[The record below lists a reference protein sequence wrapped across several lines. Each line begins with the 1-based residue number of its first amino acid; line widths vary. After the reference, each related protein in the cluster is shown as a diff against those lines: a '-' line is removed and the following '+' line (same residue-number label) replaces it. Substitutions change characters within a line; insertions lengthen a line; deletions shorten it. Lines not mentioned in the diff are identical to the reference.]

1 MKKLFTLFTLLAMFA
16 VVGCE
21 NPEEPILKE
30 VSSLTF
36 SYSFPSINQG
46 ESMTK
51 AGSNADIFAEFYAAI
66 CDGRLVAPS
75 YDLTFTNTLTGEEF
89 QLQGM
94 WNVRTDVKI
103 KMGTY
108 SVRGTATAE
117 GAYIQDKCSI
127 VIDDPEVV
135 VDRDEATVTLSAAYD
150 CALVIFDDQSIV
162 SVVNHTGDSD
172 TSLFDFE
179 EYIYAFVNDKIWDGV
194 SDSYLLGTRQNGS
207 EFKIPTQSQPF
218 IKGKFYVYDTT
229 KTNSFESI
237 FDLPGMEEG
246 GTGVVACFD
255 NCVFVRDVNY
265 REFTLDVEV
274 PESVKENNHMI
285 KWGACDLY
293 SYNKNRHRGMSD
305 ADLLIFHDDTWGQ
318 FFFNESTT
326 LILNEEESY
335 VKNPDGTPNYSG
347 VQLYDSMVPGQ
358 PEVVIF
364 GEYAWGE
371 CIYGWADGYYT
382 PMFGE
387 PSLDGLYANGIVVL
401 KQPQEMG
408 DHITNVEILP
418 SGEDATIRVTV
429 DDDVE
434 ILCIALYDEAK
445 YAETMS
451 YLDNNTDY
459 RQWFTTSSGAFYA
472 EIVQQFEPQNP
483 NYNGVIEVKV
493 SDYFET
499 IDAKS
504 EYILDIVALSGD
516 CDGDGFLDGHLQ
528 HYETYNFYIQ
538 TNMIRYTSTDGNV
551 VTPNATDVFGA
562 NIVSNTYENGK
573 GIIIFDGDVTEIGK
587 SAFWG
592 CDSLTSVTIPD
603 SVTSIG
609 KSAFRYCTSL
619 TSVTIP
625 DGVTEIGDR
634 AFYNCTSLISITIP
648 DGVSSIGDS
657 VFYNCSS
664 LTSVTI
670 PDSVTSIGNNA
681 FRGCTSLTSIT
692 IGNGVTSIG
701 VAAFMDCTS
710 LTSITI
716 PDSVT
721 SIGEAAFPD
730 CDSLTS
736 FYGKYASEDGR
747 CLIIDGTLNS
757 FAPAG
762 ITEYTIPDSV
772 TSIGRAAFIGCESL
786 ESITIPDGI
795 TSIGLG
801 AFQRCLSLTS
811 IAIPDSVTD
820 FGDSMF
826 HSCTSLENVTLS
838 NGLTAIGAGTFIEC
852 RSLKNI
858 TFPEGVTSI
867 GEYAFHYCT
876 SLTSITIPESV
887 TSIREGAFAYCTSLT
902 SITIPDSITEI
913 GKSAFEG
920 CTSLTSVY
928 CKATTP
934 PSGYG
939 DMFDDNAS
947 GRKIY
952 VPSESVEAYK
962 TAEYWCDYA
971 DNIEGYDFE

>member
-218 IKGKFYVYDTT
+218 LKGKFYVYDTT

-237 FDLPGMEEG
+237 FELPGMEEG
-246 GTGVVACFD
+246 KTGIVACFD

-265 REFTLDVEV
+265 RGFTLDVEV

-285 KWGACDLY
+285 KWTAGDLY

-326 LILNEEESY
+326 LILNEKESY
-335 VKNPDGTPNYSG
+335 VKNPDGTPDYSG
-347 VQLYDSMVPGQ
+347 AKLYDSMVPGQ

-387 PSLDGLYANGIVVL
+387 PSLDGLYANGMVVL

-459 RQWFTTSSGAFYA
+459 RQWFTTSSGAVYA

-528 HYETYNFYIQ
+528 HYETYNFYLDKPQANVIW
-538 TNMIRYTSTDGNV
+538 YTSTNGEI
-551 VTPNATDVFGA
+551 VTPYRTDVFGA
-562 NIVSNTYENGK
+562 NIVSNTYENSK
-573 GIIIFDGDVTEIGK
+573 GVITFDGDVTSIGNYAFADCDSLTSVTIPDSVTEIGEY
-587 SAFWG
+587 AFFN
-592 CDSLTSVTIPD
+592 CTSLTSVTIPD

-609 KSAFRYCTSL
+609 VAAFYDCSSL
-619 TSVTIP
+619 T
-625 DGVTEIGDR
+625 
-634 AFYNCTSLISITIP
+634 SITIP
-648 DGVSSIGDS
+648 DSVTSIGEAT
-657 VFYNCSS
+657 FYNCTS

-670 PDSVTSIGNNA
+670 PDSVTKIGVAA
-681 FRGCTSLTSIT
+681 FYECSSLTSIT
-692 IGNGVTSIG
+692 IPDSVTSIG
-701 VAAFMDCTS
+701 ERAFAHCSSLAEFNGKFASSDGRCLIIDGVLNSFAPAGLTEYTIPDSVTEIGEYAFLYCTS

-721 SIGEAAFPD
+721 SIGEAAF
-730 CDSLTS
+730 
-736 FYGKYASEDGR
+736 YG
-747 CLIIDGTLNS
+747 CT
-757 FAPAG
+757 
-762 ITEYTIPDSV
+762 
-772 TSIGRAAFIGCESL
+772 
-786 ESITIPDGI
+786 
-795 TSIGLG
+795 
-801 AFQRCLSLTS
+801 SLTS
-811 IAIPDSVTD
+811 ITIPDSVTD
-820 FGDSMF
+820 FGDLMF

-838 NGLTAIGAGTFIEC
+838 NSLTAIGAGTFIEC

-867 GEYAFHYCT
+867 GEGAFGYCSSLASVSIGNGVTSIGERAFIYCT
-876 SLTSITIPESV
+876 SLTTV
-887 TSIREGAFAYCTSLT
+887 
-902 SITIPDSITEI
+902 TIPDSVIEI
-913 GKSAFEG
+913 GYWAFCD

-952 VPSESVEAYK
+952 VPTESVDAYK
-962 TAEYWCDYA
+962 AAEGWSEYVDY
-971 DNIEGYDFE
+971 IVGYDFE

>member
-75 YDLTFTNTLTGEEF
+75 YDLTFTNILTGEEF

-94 WNVRTDVKI
+94 WNVRTDAKM

-108 SVRGTATAE
+108 SVRGTATVE

-218 IKGKFYVYDTT
+218 LKGKFYIYDTT

-274 PESVKENNHMI
+274 PKSVKENNHMI

-293 SYNKNRHRGMSD
+293 LYNKNRHRGMSD
-305 ADLLIFHDDTWGQ
+305 ADLLILHDDTWGQ
-318 FFFNESTT
+318 FFFNESIT
-326 LILNEEESY
+326 LTLNEKESY

-347 VQLYDSMVPGQ
+347 DQFYDSMLPGQ

-387 PSLDGLYANGIVVL
+387 PSLDGLYANGMVVL

-459 RQWFTTSSGAFYA
+459 RQWFTTSNSAYYFKIA
-472 EIVQQFEPQNP
+472 QSFTPQDP

-516 CDGDGFLDGHLQ
+516 CDGDGLLDGHLQ
-528 HYETYNFYIQ
+528 HYETYNFYIDKPQ
-538 TNMIRYTSTDGNV
+538 ANMIWYTSTDGNV

-573 GIIIFDGDVTEIGK
+573 GIIIFDGDVTEIGEYAFYLCENLASITLPESITSIGSMAMDTCTNLSGIVIPDSVVTIGAHAFNDCFNLSNVVVGENVTTI
-587 SAFWG
+587 SAWAFSD
-592 CDSLTSVTIPD
+592 CVALTSVTIPD
-603 SVTSIG
+603 SVSI
-609 KSAFRYCTSL
+609 
-619 TSVTIP
+619 
-625 DGVTEIGDR
+625 
-634 AFYNCTSLISITIP
+634 
-648 DGVSSIGDS
+648 
-657 VFYNCSS
+657 
-664 LTSVTI
+664 
-670 PDSVTSIGNNA
+670 
-681 FRGCTSLTSIT
+681 
-692 IGNGVTSIG
+692 
-701 VAAFMDCTS
+701 
-710 LTSITI
+710 
-716 PDSVT
+716 
-721 SIGEAAFPD
+721 IGEGAFGA
-730 CDSLTS
+730 C
-736 FYGKYASEDGR
+736 YGLERFEGSNVSADGR
-747 CLIIDGTLNS
+747 CLILDSVLKA

-762 ITEYTIPDSV
+762 LTEY
-772 TSIGRAAFIGCESL
+772 
-786 ESITIPDGI
+786 
-795 TSIGLG
+795 
-801 AFQRCLSLTS
+801 
-811 IAIPDSVTD
+811 AI
-820 FGDSMF
+820 
-826 HSCTSLENVTLS
+826 
-838 NGLTAIGAGTFIEC
+838 
-852 RSLKNI
+852 
-858 TFPEGVTSI
+858 PEGVTSI
-867 GEYAFHYCT
+867 EMYTFQKLEHLTSIHFPAGLTDICKGAFEFCSGITSISTAGTDVKNIHYDAFTDCYGLVELNLDGVET
-876 SLTSITIPESV
+876 IQNAAFTRCYSLQSITIPESV
-887 TSIREGAFAYCTSLT
+887 TYIGSWAFGEC
-902 SITIPDSITEI
+902 DN
-913 GKSAFEG
+913 
-920 CTSLTSVY
+920 LTSVY
-928 CKATTP
+928 FESPTP
-934 PSGYG
+934 PIMDYNVFVVPQELS
-939 DMFDDNAS
+939 
-947 GRKIY
+947 IY
-952 VPSESVEAYK
+952 VPVGSVGAYK
-962 TAEYWCDYA
+962 AADKGWSEYA
-971 DNIEGYDFE
+971 DYIVGYDFE

>member
-1 MKKLFTLFTLLAMFA
+1 MKKLFTLFALLAMFA
-16 VVGCE
+16 FVGCE
-21 NPEEPILKE
+21 NTEEPLLKE

-51 AGSNADIFAEFYAAI
+51 AGSNADIFADFYAAI

-162 SVVNHTGDSD
+162 SVVNHTSNSD
-172 TSLFDFE
+172 TALFDFE

-218 IKGKFYVYDTT
+218 LKGKFYIYDTT

-237 FDLPGMEEG
+237 FELPEMEEG
-246 GTGVVACFD
+246 KTGIVACFD

-293 SYNKNRHRGMSD
+293 SYNKNRYRGMSD

-326 LILNEEESY
+326 LTLNEEESY
-335 VKNPDGTPNYSG
+335 IKNPDGTPDYSG
-347 VQLYDSMVPGQ
+347 VQFYDSMVPGQ

-387 PSLDGLYANGIVVL
+387 PSLDGLYANGMVVL

-434 ILCIALYDEAK
+434 VLCIALYDEAK

-451 YLDNNTDY
+451 YLDYNTDY
-459 RQWFTTSSGAFYA
+459 RQWFTTSNSAYYSKIARSFT
-472 EIVQQFEPQNP
+472 PQDP

-493 SDYFET
+493 SDYFES

-528 HYETYNFYIQ
+528 HYETYNFYIDKPQ
-538 TNMIRYTSTDGNV
+538 ANMIWYTSTDGNV
-551 VTPNATDVFGA
+551 VTPNATAAFGA

-573 GIIIFDGDVTEIGK
+573 GIIIFDGDVTEIGENAFYLCENLASITLPEGITSIGTMAMDTCTNLSEVVIPDSVVTIGNHAFNDCFNLSNVVIGENVTTI
-587 SAFWG
+587 SAWAFSD
-592 CDSLTSVTIPD
+592 CVALTSVTIPD
-603 SVTSIG
+603 SVSIIGEGAFGACYGLERFEGSNVSADGRCLILNGMLMAFAPAGLTEYSIPEGATSIAMFTFQKLEHLTTVHFPAG
-609 KSAFRYCTSL
+609 LTDIGYKAFEHCYGITSISTAGSDVKIIHSDAFTDCYGL
-619 TSVTIP
+619 VELNLEGVEIIDMAAFVRCRSLQSVTIP
-625 DGVTEIGDR
+625 Q
-634 AFYNCTSLISITIP
+634 
-648 DGVSSIGDS
+648 
-657 VFYNCSS
+657 
-664 LTSVTI
+664 SVTF
-670 PDSVTSIGNNA
+670 VGHYA
-681 FRGCTSLTSIT
+681 F
-692 IGNGVTSIG
+692 
-701 VAAFMDCTS
+701 
-710 LTSITI
+710 
-716 PDSVT
+716 
-721 SIGEAAFPD
+721 GE

-736 FYGKYASEDGR
+736 AYF
-747 CLIIDGTLNS
+747 
-757 FAPAG
+757 
-762 ITEYTIPDSV
+762 
-772 TSIGRAAFIGCESL
+772 ES
-786 ESITIPDGI
+786 
-795 TSIGLG
+795 
-801 AFQRCLSLTS
+801 
-811 IAIPDSVTD
+811 
-820 FGDSMF
+820 
-826 HSCTSLENVTLS
+826 
-838 NGLTAIGAGTFIEC
+838 
-852 RSLKNI
+852 
-858 TFPEGVTSI
+858 
-867 GEYAFHYCT
+867 
-876 SLTSITIPESV
+876 
-887 TSIREGAFAYCTSLT
+887 
-902 SITIPDSITEI
+902 
-913 GKSAFEG
+913 
-920 CTSLTSVY
+920 
-928 CKATTP
+928 TTP
-934 PSGYG
+934 PSISSAPFSDWRDEPVLKDLY
-939 DMFDDNAS
+939 
-947 GRKIY
+947 IY
-952 VPSESVEAYK
+952 VPTESVEAYK
-962 TAEYWCDYA
+962 SATDWDIYTDSIYPY
-971 DNIEGYDFE
+971 NFE

>member
-1 MKKLFTLFTLLAMFA
+1 MKKLLTFFALLAMFLFA
-16 VVGCE
+16 GCE

-51 AGSNADIFAEFYAAI
+51 AGSHADIFAEFYAAI

-75 YDLTFTNTLTGEEF
+75 YDLTFTNILTGEEF

-94 WNVRTDVKI
+94 WNVRTDVKM

-127 VIDDPEVV
+127 VIDGPEVV

-246 GTGVVACFD
+246 GTGVVAYFD

-274 PESVKENNHMI
+274 PKSVKENNHMI
-285 KWGACDLY
+285 KWAACDLY

-387 PSLDGLYANGIVVL
+387 PSLDGLYANGMVVL

-434 ILCIALYDEAK
+434 VLCIALYDEAK

-451 YLDNNTDY
+451 YLDYNTDY
-459 RQWFTTSSGAFYA
+459 RQWFTTSNSAYYSKIARSFT
-472 EIVQQFEPQNP
+472 PQDP

-493 SDYFET
+493 SDYFES

-528 HYETYNFYIQ
+528 HYETYNFYIDKPQ
-538 TNMIRYTSTDGNV
+538 ANMIWYTSTDGNV
-551 VTPNATDVFGA
+551 VTPNATAAFGA

-573 GIIIFDGDVTEIGK
+573 GVITFDGDVTEIGENAFYLCENLTSITLPEGITSIGTMAMDTCTNLSGIVIPDSVVTIGDHAFNDCFNLSNVVIGENVTTI
-587 SAFWG
+587 SAWAFSD
-592 CDSLTSVTIPD
+592 CVALTSVTIPD
-603 SVTSIG
+603 SVSI
-609 KSAFRYCTSL
+609 
-619 TSVTIP
+619 
-625 DGVTEIGDR
+625 
-634 AFYNCTSLISITIP
+634 
-648 DGVSSIGDS
+648 
-657 VFYNCSS
+657 
-664 LTSVTI
+664 
-670 PDSVTSIGNNA
+670 
-681 FRGCTSLTSIT
+681 
-692 IGNGVTSIG
+692 
-701 VAAFMDCTS
+701 
-710 LTSITI
+710 
-716 PDSVT
+716 
-721 SIGEAAFPD
+721 IGEGAFGA
-730 CDSLTS
+730 C
-736 FYGKYASEDGR
+736 YGLERFEGSNVSADGR
-747 CLIIDGTLNS
+747 CLILNGMLMA

-762 ITEYTIPDSV
+762 LTEYSIP
-772 TSIGRAAFIGCESL
+772 E
-786 ESITIPDGI
+786 
-795 TSIGLG
+795 G
-801 AFQRCLSLTS
+801 ATS
-811 IAIPDSVTD
+811 IA
-820 FGDSMF
+820 MF
-826 HSCTSLENVTLS
+826 TFQKLEHLTTVHFPA
-838 NGLTAIGAGTFIEC
+838 GLTDIGY
-852 RSLKNI
+852 K
-858 TFPEGVTSI
+858 
-867 GEYAFHYCT
+867 
-876 SLTSITIPESV
+876 
-887 TSIREGAFAYCTSLT
+887 
-902 SITIPDSITEI
+902 
-913 GKSAFEG
+913 AFEH
-920 CTSLTSVY
+920 CY
-928 CKATTP
+928 KHYKAYRAYRP
-934 PSGYG
+934 YG
-939 DMFDDNAS
+939 SYENS
-947 GRKIY
+947 PLNYG
-952 VPSESVEAYK
+952 ES
-962 TAEYWCDYA
+962 
-971 DNIEGYDFE
+971 

>member
-1 MKKLFTLFTLLAMFA
+1 MKRFFTLFALLAMFA
-16 VVGCE
+16 FAGCE

-75 YDLTFTNTLTGEEF
+75 YDLTFTNILTGEEF

-218 IKGKFYVYDTT
+218 LKGKFYVYDTT

-285 KWGACDLY
+285 KWAACDLY

-305 ADLLIFHDDTWGQ
+305 ADFLIFHDDTWGQ

-335 VKNPDGTPNYSG
+335 IKNPDGTPDYSG
-347 VQLYDSMVPGQ
+347 VQFYDSMVPGQ

-408 DHITNVEILP
+408 DRITNVEILP

-429 DDDVE
+429 DENVE
-434 ILCIALYDEAK
+434 RLFIALYDEAK

-459 RQWFTTSSGAFYA
+459 RQWFTTSYSAFYA

-528 HYETYNFYIQ
+528 HYETYNFYIDKPQ
-538 TNMIRYTSTDGNV
+538 ANMIWYTSTDGNV

-573 GIIIFDGDVTEIGK
+573 GIIIFDGDVTKIGENAFYLCENLASITLPEGITSIGTMAMDTCTNLSGIVIPNSVVTIGDHAFNDCFNLSNVVIGENVTTI
-587 SAFWG
+587 SAWAFSD
-592 CDSLTSVTIPD
+592 CVALTSVTIPD
-603 SVTSIG
+603 SVSI
-609 KSAFRYCTSL
+609 
-619 TSVTIP
+619 
-625 DGVTEIGDR
+625 
-634 AFYNCTSLISITIP
+634 
-648 DGVSSIGDS
+648 
-657 VFYNCSS
+657 
-664 LTSVTI
+664 
-670 PDSVTSIGNNA
+670 
-681 FRGCTSLTSIT
+681 
-692 IGNGVTSIG
+692 
-701 VAAFMDCTS
+701 
-710 LTSITI
+710 
-716 PDSVT
+716 
-721 SIGEAAFPD
+721 IGEGAFGA
-730 CDSLTS
+730 C
-736 FYGKYASEDGR
+736 YGLERFESSNVSADGR
-747 CLIIDGTLNS
+747 CLILDGVLKA

-762 ITEYTIPDSV
+762 LTEY
-772 TSIGRAAFIGCESL
+772 SI
-786 ESITIPDGI
+786 
-795 TSIGLG
+795 
-801 AFQRCLSLTS
+801 
-811 IAIPDSVTD
+811 
-820 FGDSMF
+820 
-826 HSCTSLENVTLS
+826 
-838 NGLTAIGAGTFIEC
+838 
-852 RSLKNI
+852 
-858 TFPEGVTSI
+858 PEGVTSI
-867 GEYAFHYCT
+867 EMYTFQKLEHLTSIHFPAGLTDICKGAFEFCSGLTSISTAGTDVKNIHYDAFTDCYGLVELNLDGVET
-876 SLTSITIPESV
+876 IQNAAFTRCYSLLSITIPESV
-887 TSIREGAFAYCTSLT
+887 THIGSWAFGEC
-902 SITIPDSITEI
+902 DN
-913 GKSAFEG
+913 
-920 CTSLTSVY
+920 LTSVY
-928 CKATTP
+928 FESPTP
-934 PSGYG
+934 PFMDYDVFVVPKELS
-939 DMFDDNAS
+939 
-947 GRKIY
+947 IY
-952 VPSESVEAYK
+952 VPTESVEAYK
-962 TAEYWCDYA
+962 SATYWGIHTDSIYPY
-971 DNIEGYDFE
+971 NFE